1 MKASKK
7 AIMAGLLLLGVL
19 FSGSTFA
26 AQEAPVQLSAEVL
39 EYHAN
44 QKFVQAKGNV
54 KIIQEETTLTGPYAE
69 YRNAT
74 GMAMMNGGVDM
85 SSATLR
91 VTGERLD
98 YNTRSGA
105 GVVTGQPKMV
115 DKEGAW
121 LTGDKI
127 DFYTKEERAVVTGSV
142 HIVHPGR
149 QIDAVADHATY
160 YGKEGRIVLTG
171 HARVIQEGNTLVG
184 DTLTIYTND
193 KTMDAQGNTKLVIIP
208 NETPSEQRLEANL

>member
-1 MKASKK
+1 MKSTPK
-7 AIMAGLLLLGVL
+7 AIAAGLLLIGAL

-26 AQEAPVQLSAEVL
+26 AREAPVQLSAEVL

-54 KIIQEETTLTGPYAE
+54 KIIQEETTLAGPYAE
-69 YRNAT
+69 YRSET

-85 SSATLR
+85 SSATMRLTGAR
-91 VTGERLD
+91 VD

-105 GVVTGQPKMV
+105 GVVTGQPRMEN
-115 DKEGAW
+115 KEGAW

-127 DFYTKEERAVVTGSV
+127 DFYTKEERAVVTGNV

-160 YGKEGRIVLTG
+160 YGQEGKVVLTG
-171 HARVIQEGNTLVG
+171 YARVIQEENTLVG
-184 DTLTIYTND
+184 DTLTIYLND
-193 KTMDAQGNTKLVIIP
+193 KMMDAQGNTKLVIIP
-208 NETPSEQRLEANL
+208 NEQTEEGE